1 MNKIKIIGEL
11 IKNIGLGLFVNGLY
25 GVSDGKIELYNII
38 DMFLGLV
45 MILFGI
51 ILENSKDEQC

>member
-45 MILFGI
+45 MMLFGI